1 MRLLIGFDADIPD
14 AVAEGLL
21 RGAGVQVPLADVPLA
36 LALVVIQPFRDQVRD
51 LLLSPEHEPVPFD
64 QTTLLTTDRSAI
76 RVALTVSCSRLS
88 ASCSW
93 YSGTSSAGG
102 VSRNCWL
109 SAISCNRWCSWYCRS
124 SSSLSRSS

>member
-64 QTTLLTTDRSAI
+64 QPTLLTTDRSAI
-76 RVALTVSCSRLS
+76 RVASC
-88 ASCSW
+88 
-93 YSGTSSAGG
+93 TS
-102 VSRNCWL
+102 
-109 SAISCNRWCSWYCRS
+109 RS
-124 SSSLSRSS
+124 SSAIKTFQGGSALPAGERSFIRELLQNHVPGQACQHKAPQ

>member
-36 LALVVIQPFRDQVRD
+36 LALVVVQPFRDQVRD

-64 QTTLLTTDRSAI
+64 QPTNHFEI
-76 RVALTVSCSRLS
+76 RPRVHVRLHVR
-88 ASCSW
+88 
-93 YSGTSSAGG
+93 GRVGG
-102 VSRNCWL
+102 HC
-109 SAISCNRWCSWYCRS
+109 A
-124 SSSLSRSS
+124 

>member
-64 QTTLLTTDRSAI
+64 QPTLLTTDRSAN
-76 RVALTVSCSRLS
+76 RDAQTLTTPDKDHPLWTKQPADSSTKPQRKTPPRKGA
-88 ASCSW
+88 AS
-93 YSGTSSAGG
+93 G
-102 VSRNCWL
+102 
-109 SAISCNRWCSWYCRS
+109 
-124 SSSLSRSS
+124 SRSKSKRTKPSAP